1 MQLQIDNYLCKKEGK
16 FLIKITDITFRGKK
30 VRIEDRM
37 ELSQDDSLKYSRKVL
52 KENSKS

>member
-16 FLIKITDITFRGKK
+16 FLMKITDITFRGKK